1 MINIG
6 CASPTGLSYRYFSID
21 ALGFVA
27 FEPIE
32 H

>member
-1 MINIG
+1 MTYINYPNP
-6 CASPTGLSYRYFSID
+6 AGLFYGYFSID

-32 H
+32 